1 MIERQEP
8 DSRSATIPPQRGV
21 TFLIADVA
29 ALTGVPAPQ
38 LRSWEQAGLLH
49 PLRSPNATRLYGIE
63 DVARVRLIKRSL
75 DNPGRRGSLR
85 RLLAQLT
92 AGTLRPAQED
102 YAGLTSPATMSD
114 TLYWQAVV
122 DAMAELVV
130 VSDRNGRMTSMNPAL
145 RTLLSL
151 PTDEPSVGGVEA
163 TDSPQPARTPAG
175 VPLPAILEALPLRW
189 AALTGTQ
196 HRDVP
201 LVLRES
207 EGVEQR
213 TSWTV
218 TPLYDPDGTLAGAVG
233 VGRVLIP
240 DLATS
245 SEDWLA
251 MAVHDL
257 RTPVTTIRGRLELAL
272 RTMSVLFSGSMPP
285 WAEQEKTDQLAR
297 HLATAELSTN
307 DLIRLMDTLLDT
319 SAAAAG
325 TLIQQLEPGG
335 VALEHVALQ
344 AVEHAQQR
352 TSRHQITLKAPAVPS
367 LVAGDSVRLRQVFDN
382 LLANAMKFAPDG
394 GPITI
399 HMETLDTLPGQS
411 PDLPS
416 WMQGDSSDARG
427 EKAAGQQ
434 RSTPQWVLARVADV
448 GLGIPALAV
457 PHVFD
462 RYWRAGGAT
471 AHIRGT
477 GLGLYAC
484 RSIVAAHGG
493 HMWIER
499 SVPAEDGESAGQW
512 HGTVMALLL
521 PLASPQVLGAVD
533 SNGAAAVPG
542 ATVG

>member
-1 MIERQEP
+1 
-8 DSRSATIPPQRGV
+8 
-21 TFLIADVA
+21 
-29 ALTGVPAPQ
+29 
-38 LRSWEQAGLLH
+38 
-49 PLRSPNATRLYGIE
+49 
-63 DVARVRLIKRSL
+63 
-75 DNPGRRGSLR
+75 
-85 RLLAQLT
+85 
-92 AGTLRPAQED
+92 
-102 YAGLTSPATMSD
+102 
-114 TLYWQAVV
+114 
-122 DAMAELVV
+122 
-130 VSDRNGRMTSMNPAL
+130 
-145 RTLLSL
+145 
-151 PTDEPSVGGVEA
+151 
-163 TDSPQPARTPAG
+163 
-175 VPLPAILEALPLRW
+175 
-189 AALTGTQ
+189 
-196 HRDVP
+196 
-201 LVLRES
+201 
-207 EGVEQR
+207 
-213 TSWTV
+213 
-218 TPLYDPDGTLAGAVG
+218 
-233 VGRVLIP
+233 
-240 DLATS
+240 
-245 SEDWLA
+245 
-251 MAVHDL
+251 
-257 RTPVTTIRGRLELAL
+257 
-272 RTMSVLFSGSMPP
+272 
-285 WAEQEKTDQLAR
+285 
-297 HLATAELSTN
+297 
-307 DLIRLMDTLLDT
+307 
-319 SAAAAG
+319 
-325 TLIQQLEPGG
+325 
-335 VALEHVALQ
+335 ALQ

-399 HMETLDTLPGQS
+399 HIETLDTLPGQS

-434 RSTPQWVLARVADV
+434 RSMPQWVLARVADV
-448 GLGIPALAV
+448 GLGIPASAV